1 MNHNQEIRYSRHLCL
16 PQVGRVG
23 QEKLLASRVLVVGAG
38 GLGSPLLLYL
48 AASGVGTIGIVDD
61 DKVELS
67 NLQRQVLHETGD
79 IGAMKTASAR
89 EALLDLNPDI
99 SVICHQIHLDSSN
112 IDGIIADYD
121 IIADGSDNFETRFL
135 LNDRCFAAGKTLV
148 SAAIGGFT
156 GQLSTFKA
164 YLGEPH
170 PCYRC
175 IYPEIPPEGTAP
187 KCSEAGILGSVAGVM
202 GTWQAIEITKELLGI
217 GESLSGHLVI
227 FDALNASSRKVKVR
241 RNMGCICSGNL
252 L

>member
-1 MNHNQEIRYSRHLCL
+1 MQHNQEIRYSRHLCL
-16 PQVGRVG
+16 PQVGREG

-48 AASGVGTIGIVDD
+48 AASGIGTIGIVDD

-79 IGAMKTASAR
+79 IGVMKTVSAR

-99 SVICHQIHLDSSN
+99 TVTCHQVRLDKTN
-112 IDGIIADYD
+112 IDSIIADYD

-135 LNDRCFAAGKTLV
+135 LNDRCFATGKTLV

-164 YLGEPH
+164 YAGEPH

-187 KCSEAGILGSVAGVM
+187 RCSEAGILGGVAGVM
-202 GTWQAIEITKELLGI
+202 GTWQSIEIVKELLGI
-217 GESLSGHLVI
+217 GESLSGYLVI
-227 FDALNASSRKVKVR
+227 FDALEATSRKVKVR
-241 RNMGCICSGNL
+241 RNKDCSCCG
-252 L
+252 